1 MDGIASTDVE
11 EDGARFAVAEAFGGE
26 EVASLAGGGQHA
38 DDDIGLG
45 QHLVESRQLV
55 HLIEPG
61 TLTATVA
68 DAEHPHAKMLSGVG
82 DMLPYAAGTEQQQRL
97 SLQALIGMALP
108 DVPCC
113 CSR

>member
-1 MDGIASTDVE
+1 MAGLPACSAASRSPSWTALPLPTLKKMAP
-11 EDGARFAVAEAFGGE
+11 GLQWLKRSAVKRWR
-26 EVASLAGGGQHA
+26 VAGGGQHA

-45 QHLVESRQLV
+45 QHLVECRQLV

-82 DMLPYAAGTEQQQRL
+82 DMLPYAAGAEQQQRL
-97 SLQALIGMALP
+97 P
-108 DVPCC
+108 FKP
-113 CSR
+113 